1 MLTVGDV
8 IDFDFELAEA
18 VDWLEYLKKY
28 ASVL

>member
-8 IDFDFELAEA
+8 IDFDFELVEA
-18 VDWLEYLKKY
+18 VEWLEHLKKY